1 MVWPVVKSKIG
12 DLEEEIRAGCL
23 RIMRKELTV
32 VVQGVLGNKRLLV
45 RF

>member
-1 MVWPVVKSKIG
+1 MVGPVVKSKIG

-23 RIMRKELTV
+23 RIMRKDMTG
-32 VVQGVLGNKRLLV
+32 VVQRVLEKKRFLV